1 MLRCPYVI
9 NCEEVFKWKGKI
21 WVFLEFLEDGDLTN
35 LPKNYSENFCKY
47 TMYQVALGIQA
58 LHNQN
63 ILHRDIKAENILHR
77 STTGDIKLA
86 DMGLSVILCEQE
98 EYRKSVKG
106 TTAFLS
112 PEIAQGILYG
122 KEVDIWAFGCFAYEL
137 ASGKGKMPFGGM
149 GEAGIIDAILDM
161 NKPAP
166 AI

>member
-1 MLRCPYVI
+1 M
-9 NCEEVFKWKGKI
+9 
-21 WVFLEFLEDGDLTN
+21 
-35 LPKNYSENFCKY
+35 
-47 TMYQVALGIQA
+47 ALGIQA

-122 KEVDIWAFGCFAYEL
+122 KEVDIWAFGYFAYEL